1 MDIINM
7 NDSSSNN
14 NNSITS
20 LPVPT
25 AGSTATTT
33 TNPSPLSGLLLLITC
48 YLAWPWLYE
57 LAMSAAAL
65 LVAGGSLLAQ
75 LLLLLVG
82 LAGVLLSPAVGF
94 IFVYLVG
101 CLVFLQGTIC
111 LISIVIVFSTVIHLS
126 TQFSYIL

>member
-82 LAGVLLSPAVGF
+82 LAGLLLSPAVGF

-101 CLVFLQGTIC
+101 CPVFLQGTIC

>member
-25 AGSTATTT
+25 AGSTTT

-65 LVAGGSLLAQ
+65 LVAGGS
-75 LLLLLVG
+75 LLLLVG

>member
-25 AGSTATTT
+25 AGSTTT

>member
-1 MDIINM
+1 M

-75 LLLLLVG
+75 LLLLLV
-82 LAGVLLSPAVGF
+82 LLSPAVGF